1 MPTTPSRLLKGGLF
15 AVAGLVL
22 LTATVVQT
30 SSRVDF
36 LKSALQAEGNVV
48 ALNAGGSHPEIA
60 FTDDSGARISYPQGG
75 WIYGYQVGMPV
86 KVYYRPEA
94 PATSAVIDDFG
105 ALWGTSVFLGLLGS
119 VFMVS
124 GLLTLFRR
132 APQQSV

>member
-1 MPTTPSRLLKGGLF
+1 MTAVPVFPT
-15 AVAGLVL
+15 
-22 LTATVVQT
+22 
-30 SSRVDF
+30 
-36 LKSALQAEGNVV
+36 
-48 ALNAGGSHPEIA
+48 
-60 FTDDSGARISYPQGG
+60 PQGG

>member
-48 ALNAGGSHPEIA
+48 ALNAGGS
-60 FTDDSGARISYPQGG
+60 T
-75 WIYGYQVGMPV
+75 
-86 KVYYRPEA
+86 
-94 PATSAVIDDFG
+94 
-105 ALWGTSVFLGLLGS
+105 
-119 VFMVS
+119 
-124 GLLTLFRR
+124 RR
-132 APQQSV
+132 